1 MLTNDPLTK
10 DNYEL
15 PPGFEPKNP
24 WIQARDASH
33 HTMGKLHK
41 NYFTE
46 VWENYIDISL
56 RPQAETGLT
65 REARRLY
72 PSYIH
77 IANYILL
84 L

>member
-1 MLTNDPLTK
+1 MSSHRDLNRKPLEYKVVML
-10 DNYEL
+10 
-15 PPGFEPKNP
+15 
-24 WIQARDASH
+24 ASH
-33 HTMGKLHK
+33 HTLGKLHK
-41 NYFTE
+41 NHFTE

-56 RPQAETGLT
+56 RPPAETGLT

-77 IANYILL
+77 IANNILL